1 MFSKTSSKTP
11 RTMQSIISTDASITG
26 NIVADDDI
34 QVEGKV
40 SGDVTCRRLTIGAAA
55 RIEGRIDCETVHIH
69 GAVCGEIHAEAV
81 VVSKT
86 GHIEGDIHHDTVSI
100 EPGARVEGQLIR
112 REAKAA
118 QLNLVTDQATTT

>member
-1 MFSKTSSKTP
+1 MP
-11 RTMQSIISTDASITG
+11 SIISADASITG

>member
-1 MFSKTSSKTP
+1 MP
-11 RTMQSIISTDASITG
+11 SIISTDASITG

-40 SGDVTCRRLTIGAAA
+40 S
-55 RIEGRIDCETVHIH
+55 
-69 GAVCGEIHAEAV
+69 V

-86 GHIEGDIHHDTVSI
+86 GHIEGDIHHDSVSI

-118 QLNLVTDQATTT
+118 QLNLVADQTTS